1 MAKKGQRKR
10 GWVGDA
16 KIGERVGWA
25 MGQGSKRVESEPWAA
40 VVLFQVG
47 VEVGVAAVVHWLTE
61 RQEPALAAWIE
72 QARLDT
78 FKRPEEL
85 ALLNALLAPSG
96 ARINDDEVRWS
107 AYMRHVDRRNDFLH
121 QGLPPTSD
129 GARESE
135 EACRW
140 FQERLLDLADATT
153 KKLDAE
159 ARRRCAWRSSRLT
172 LEERGQQV
180 AARVRLPRNRPTT
193 TRATRRPIR
202 RRARPRPATR
212 RRSRER
218 CRSDQAASGNGSC
231 VAIASTS
238 SKRAATTKSRL
249 PPRPVL

>member
-1 MAKKGQRKR
+1 MTKKGQRKR

-96 ARINDDEVRWS
+96 EKINDDEVRWS

-140 FQERLLDLADATT
+140 VQERLLDLADATT

-159 ARRRCAWRSSRLT
+159 ARAAVRMEVIKAYA
-172 LEERGQQV
+172 RGE
-180 AARVRLPRNRPTT
+180 
-193 TRATRRPIR
+193 
-202 RRARPRPATR
+202 RPAGGGE
-212 RRSRER
+212 S
-218 CRSDQAASGNGSC
+218 A
-231 VAIASTS
+231 
-238 SKRAATTKSRL
+238 AATEPADDDEGDEEAETS
-249 PPRPVL
+249 